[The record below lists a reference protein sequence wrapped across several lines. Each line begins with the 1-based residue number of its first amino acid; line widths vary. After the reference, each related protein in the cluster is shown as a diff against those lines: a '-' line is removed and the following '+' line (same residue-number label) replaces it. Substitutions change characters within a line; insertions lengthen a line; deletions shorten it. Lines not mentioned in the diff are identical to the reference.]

1 DHYWAPFLVRH
12 RAERKRRV
20 RRPGVAG
27 SRQWA
32 RTERDQ
38 LGHQRHSSR
47 RGPGEGAEYRT
58 SSCRVTTAAGVMT
71 RGRST
76 GALTSGGTRV
86 QHLTH
91 SSDQHPGAERLLE
104 IDYPLPKGPALVVGL
119 LGVPG
124 HEEPTARWTIPL
136 ELLGKA

>member
-27 SRQWA
+27 SMQWA

-38 LGHQRHSSR
+38 LGHQSHSPR

-58 SSCRVTTAAGVMT
+58 YCFRVTTAAGVMT

-76 GALTSGGTRV
+76 DALTSGGTRV

-104 IDYPLPKGPALVVGL
+104 IDYPLPKGPRAAAGFVG
-119 LGVPG
+119 V
-124 HEEPTARWTIPL
+124 
-136 ELLGKA
+136 